1 MTLSVQSTKRLNEW
15 MAWFNWHSDK
25 IGAQPLDKQVKWLL
39 KAVGGAYEIMSLI
52 GNEVN
57 TGRRGVRQTLDVSAG
72 GIVLPRGFSWEK
84 RNGA

>member
-1 MTLSVQSTKRLNEW
+1 MTLSVQSTKRVNEW
-15 MAWFNWHSDK
+15 VQWFNFHADK
-25 IGAQPLDKQVKWLL
+25 IGAQPLEQRVAWLL
-39 KAVGGAYEIMSLI
+39 KAVGGAYEIMAVI

-57 TGRRGVRQTLDVSAG
+57 TGRRGVRQQADMSAG